1 MTLVT
6 NPQTIETECPTC
18 KKTVNAIKIENNVR
32 TYLTNE
38 DQFHT
43 TLMLLGCPEC
53 RLVFWCK

>member
-18 KKTVNAIKIENNVR
+18 KKIVNAIKIENNVR

-53 RLVFWCK
+53 RYS